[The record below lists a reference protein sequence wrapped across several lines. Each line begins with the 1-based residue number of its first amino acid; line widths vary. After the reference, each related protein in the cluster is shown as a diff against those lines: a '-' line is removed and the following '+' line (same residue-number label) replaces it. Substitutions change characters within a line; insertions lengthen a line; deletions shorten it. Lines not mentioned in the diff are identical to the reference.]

1 MHIHIHIIYNYYMI
15 YIILYVYIYI
25 PTKPR
30 NPEIQRFQKK
40 CSLFKLVLKF
50 LRLGLRWLLL
60 YIWFMPP
67 RNMAKLGMDPI
78 ADIAE
83 YSHNIRNRIVE
94 VD

>member
-1 MHIHIHIIYNYYMI
+1 MYI
-15 YIILYVYIYI
+15 YII
-25 PTKPR
+25 
-30 NPEIQRFQKK
+30 
-40 CSLFKLVLKF
+40 
-50 LRLGLRWLLL
+50 L